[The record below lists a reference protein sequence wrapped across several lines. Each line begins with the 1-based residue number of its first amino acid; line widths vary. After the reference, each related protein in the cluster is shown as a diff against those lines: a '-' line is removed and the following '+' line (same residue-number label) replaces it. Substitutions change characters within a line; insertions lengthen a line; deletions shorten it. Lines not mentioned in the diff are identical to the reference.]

1 MSHLLFAD
9 DTLLFFKA
17 EEEQA
22 RNVKQVLHAYE
33 RATGQSI
40 NPAKCS
46 ALFGDACPSEEQQ
59 KVRAVLNIVTDL
71 FEDKYLGLPT
81 PEGRMSRGKFQNL
94 QSR

>member
-33 RATGQSI
+33 RATGQII

-46 ALFGDACPSEEQQ
+46 ALFGDACPSEE
-59 KVRAVLNIVTDL
+59 
-71 FEDKYLGLPT
+71 
-81 PEGRMSRGKFQNL
+81 
-94 QSR
+94 